1 MFISLNYLA
10 LILLVNMADME
21 NITISTSEFS
31 FDDIPCINGVIS
43 SFTDTDYAIYIYI
56 VVVFV
61 MIVLLFLI
69 YKYFTREKKVTFQD
83 ELDNCYGD
91 VCER

>member
-1 MFISLNYLA
+1 LFISLNYLA

-43 SFTDTDYAIYIYI
+43 SFDEIDYTIYIYI
-56 VVVFV
+56 VIAFV
-61 MIVLLFLI
+61 LIVLLFLI
-69 YKYFTREKKVTFQD
+69 YKYFTRERKVTFQD
-83 ELDNCYGD
+83 ELENCYED
-91 VCER
+91 SCEP